1 MESIDLIEELAEI
14 VNNDD
19 FDESNFMY
27 EHELLIDNMLM
38 HKLFDKLELDTLVE

>member
-14 VNNDD
+14 VNND
-19 FDESNFMY
+19 FGESNFMS

>member
-14 VNNDD
+14 VNND

>member
-14 VNNDD
+14 VNND
-19 FDESNFMY
+19 FGESNFMY